1 MMSDTGNPK
10 NTCGKVVVV
19 SGPSGVGKS
28 TICREVIKRL
38 ADVYLSVSVTTRPKG
53 PGEQDGRDYGFLSE
67 PEFRRRI
74 EEGTLLEYAEVFGNL
89 YGTPKDKV
97 DEALQAG
104 KIVILEI
111 DVNGARQAKAAYPE
125 AVLIFILPPTEKDL
139 AERMGHRGRDS
150 ARAAEVRLG
159 GASNEIAAAWQLY
172 DNMVINEDL
181 EQAVGEVLQIIER
194 APAIGQTSDNNEG
207 NVGEQEC

>member
-89 YGTPKDKV
+89 YGT
-97 DEALQAG
+97 
-104 KIVILEI
+104 
-111 DVNGARQAKAAYPE
+111 RQAKAAYPE
-125 AVLIFILPPTEKDL
+125 AALIFILPPTEKDL
-139 AERMGHRGRDS
+139 AERMGRRGRDS